1 LPDAYAKPPP
11 YRASTLAQPTLQS
24 HPKGSWVFLTN
35 HAPVLLCVARAP
47 QAGTPDIAEQVQITE
62 RATQRILADL
72 IADGYVTRTKVG
84 QRNRYT
90 ITLARA
96 AQRGVR
102 VLRVRRDPGTRHR
115 TGHNRAR
122 IRIRLGSPA
131 VAPAAP
137 LAQPGALWTHDQIDE
152 RPTHHTSRAVTA
164 RVSAPPRGDGGAL
177 PTSFER
183 D

>member
-72 IADGYVTRTKVG
+72 IAHGYVTRTKVG
-84 QRNRYT
+84 QRTATRSPSP
-90 ITLARA
+90 
-96 AQRGVR
+96 AQRSGAFVCFECGEIR
-102 VLRVRRDPGTRHR
+102 VPEIEQDT
-115 TGHNRAR
+115 T
-122 IRIRLGSPA
+122 
-131 VAPAAP
+131 
-137 LAQPGALWTHDQIDE
+137 E
-152 RPTHHTSRAVTA
+152 RE
-164 RVSAPPRGDGGAL
+164 SASG
-177 PTSFER
+177 
-183 D
+183 